1 MPLGMLFVM
10 KTLEDEQYVGIK
22 AYKFTIYEE
31 FLLRV
36 HTISTYRVY
45 HRVGRPACLWQG
57 SLSHSCTRCPL
68 WPTRSVNDKSLKT

>member
-45 HRVGRPACLWQG
+45 HRVGRLYD
-57 SLSHSCTRCPL
+57 
-68 WPTRSVNDKSLKT
+68 VE